1 MSGIEFTSRV
11 GKAFTAWVIK
21 STSYANLESGTTVTE
36 VSPGRYRVDTTADS
50 GKVWF
55 EATAGAVKA
64 YGWADLDAPGEN
76 GFSDVVDSLSTGPGG
91 STSVTVL
98 PLNSAVQDRV
108 DGTTINLFYGEVI
121 SVAIAIT
128 NAAGQAVSL
137 TGKTLAIVIEGRTR
151 IDRAVIDNAN
161 IARTGNTITFMSPAG
176 IVSKVGQRKWSLR
189 DLTSGSGEGV
199 VLAHG
204 TLNVNYAPADDA

>member
-11 GKAFTAWVIK
+11 GKAFTAWVLK
-21 STSYANLESGTTVTE
+21 STSYVTIESGTTVTE
-36 VSPGRYRVDTTADS
+36 VSPGRYRVNTTADS

-55 EATAGAVKA
+55 EATAGPVKA
-64 YGWADLDAPGEN
+64 YGWADLDNPGAN
-76 GFSDVVDSLSTGPGG
+76 GFSEVVDSLNAAGG
-91 STSVTVL
+91 STAVTVL
-98 PLNSAVQDRV
+98 PLNAAVQDRV

-128 NAAGQAVSL
+128 NAAGQAVNL
-137 TGKTLAIVIEGRTR
+137 AGRTLAIVIEGRTR
-151 IDRAVIDNAN
+151 IDRAVIANGN

-176 IVSKVGQRKWSLR
+176 IVSKVGQKKWSLR
-189 DLTSGSGEGV
+189 DVTSGTGEGV

-204 TLNVNYAPADDA
+204 TLNVSYAPADDS

>member
-1 MSGIEFTSRV
+1 MANGIEFTSRV

-21 STSYANLESGTTVTE
+21 STSYATIESGTTVTE

-55 EATAGAVKA
+55 EATAGATKA
-64 YGWADLDAPGEN
+64 YGWADLDNPGAN
-76 GFSDVVDSLSTGPGG
+76 GFSDVVDSLSSGAGG
-91 STSVTVL
+91 VTVL

-137 TGKTLAIVIEGRTR
+137 AGKTLAIVIEGRSR
-151 IDRAVIDNAN
+151 IDRAVVGNAD
-161 IARTGNTITFMSPAG
+161 IAKTGNTITFTPPIG
-176 IVSKVGQRKWSLR
+176 ITSKVGQKKWSLR
-189 DLTSGSGEGV
+189 DVTSGSGEGV

-204 TLNVNYAPADDA
+204 TLNVNYAPTDDS